1 MKIAIVVCSG
11 RPLVDLCPGF
21 RFFVLLF
28 FTVCV
33 SLSAE
38 TVPLQ
43 LPFAKLERPDGNP
56 QSSFATTAIEAL
68 HRQLSGFPAEKVFVR
83 TDRAAYTAGDTLWLK
98 AWVAH
103 ASLLTPSTFSARLCL
118 ELIDPAGTVTERKI
132 CRIEHGEAVANF
144 VLPEGVEERSLFRIR
159 AYTPRMSYFD
169 PGYRYT
175 FSFPVLSRAAAGEVK
190 VVNNRILP
198 QGAPLWEQPQLTK
211 RQIENATA
219 EERERAAA
227 EERAWLEAKEAG
239 RDSRLKEID
248 LQFLPEGGNW
258 VEGLPCRMA
267 FKALARDGF
276 GVEVEG
282 KIVDN
287 EGNEWITF
295 ASGRKGMG
303 SFLFTPMAG
312 RTYTAVLFNG
322 QKIALPVPKSTGL
335 TFQFGKA
342 VNDTLDLRIF
352 ASQNIVSQGGMV
364 LELLGQIRGAYCLSM
379 PLRIEKA
386 GSRFKIPL
394 QAFAG
399 GVARFS
405 FFTQQGNVVG
415 ERLVWID
422 RPDRLQLTVSTSV
435 ANDTSG
441 GRIMTLK
448 VRSQDLQGKPLPAAL
463 CVAVTD
469 GSRAPLPPEQESLP
483 TRMLL
488 TSDLQGEIEE
498 PGWYF
503 ERETQGEKSAGL
515 IPERAAALD
524 LVLLTHGWR
533 GFSWETLAQKRE
545 ENFPDL
551 WPLNS
556 YIAGRVSTAFNK
568 KIEQSKVTLFAKDTR
583 GNTQMDDVLT
593 GSDGRFAFKNLYFE
607 EMGTLRLQALNA
619 KGRAFNVGIE
629 LDSIPEV
636 PIPPVQPVAQ
646 RLDRSFLDS
655 LMLSFRA
662 AKLQG
667 KRDLDSLSRLQ
678 GIAWIDE
685 IEISG
690 MQKVKQL
697 FGRDRAG
704 LFIDQ
709 AIVEKKYDPNST
721 LLQVLQKEIPGFNV
735 KEKLMEQ
742 EDEDAADERARNKNQ
757 FDIYR
762 GQVRLSGPV
771 PLKGLTSSSKIQFQD
786 YAINTT
792 VAEIYIDGRWI
803 NEWDESYIE
812 FVKLSLKQGLDERH
826 QDYWERQRVLYTDA
840 YRELFRWHTEA
851 LESVPAIEVSGILVD
866 VAQERGAVI
875 QVKTRSGKGYN
886 TKSIP
891 GVLFARMRGYMVPDT
906 FYTPRYYPKLA
917 IDQLEYDFRNTYLWK
932 PEVIT
937 NSQGE
942 AELSFPVGFW
952 SGRSLQIVV
961 EGTDRAGGVGMV
973 RFAQMVNGEW

>member
-11 RPLVDLCPGF
+11 RPLVDLYPGF

-28 FTVCV
+28 LTVCV
-33 SLSAE
+33 SLSAA

-43 LPFAKLERPDGNP
+43 LPFAKLERPDGSP

-98 AWVAH
+98 AWVQH

-169 PGYRYT
+169 SGYRYT

-211 RQIENATA
+211 AQIEKATA

-227 EERAWLEAKEAG
+227 EERAWLAAKEAG

-287 EGNEWITF
+287 EGNEWLTF

-386 GSRFKIPL
+386 GSHVKIPL
-394 QAFAG
+394 QGFAG

-405 FFTQQGNVVG
+405 FFTQQGGVVG

-422 RPDRLQLTVSTSV
+422 RPDPLQLTVTTSV

-448 VRSQDLQGKPLPAAL
+448 LRSQDVKGKPLPAAL

-503 ERETQGEKSAGL
+503 ERENQPTL
-515 IPERAAALD
+515 LPERAAALD

-533 GFSWETLAQKRE
+533 GFTWETLAQKKE
-545 ENFPDL
+545 EDFPDL

-556 YIAGRVSTAFNK
+556 AISGRVSNVFNK

-619 KGRAFNVGIE
+619 KGKAFNVGIE
-629 LDSIPEV
+629 LDSIPEI
-636 PIPPVQPVAQ
+636 PIPPLQPVAQ
-646 RLDRSFLDS
+646 RADRSFLDS

-662 AKLQG
+662 AKLQV

-685 IEISG
+685 IEVSG

-709 AIVEKKYDPNST
+709 ATVEKKYDPNST

-735 KEKLMEQ
+735 KQGFMKP
-742 EDEDAADERARNKNQ
+742 EDDARERARNKNQ

-762 GQVRLSGPV
+762 GQVRLIGQKALP
-771 PLKGLTSSSKIQFQD
+771 GLTSSSKIQFQD

-812 FVKLSLKQGLDERH
+812 FIKLTLKQGLDERN
-826 QDYWERQRVLYTDA
+826 QDFAERRRRELTDA
-840 YRELFRWHTEA
+840 NKELFRWHTEA
-851 LESVPAIEVSGILVD
+851 LESVPAIEVLGILVD

-886 TKSIP
+886 TKFIP
-891 GVLFARMRGYMVPDT
+891 GVLFARMKGYDVPDT

-917 IDQLEYDFRNTYLWK
+917 IDQLEYDFLNTYLWK

-937 NSQGE
+937 DSVGQ

-952 SGRSLQIVV
+952 PDRSLQIVV

-973 RFAQMVNGEW
+973 HLRTAQ